1 MAYYSSKE
9 NQKFVLNTTQIK
21 GIQSLNLRYPTEV
34 ETSLTINNPDL
45 NFINSK
51 FIEADL
57 DIEYVPEAN
66 DILLNFTGNAPF
78 SGKFNYNDKYFVFN
92 TGLLNNYSLNYQ
104 LDSLINAKANIKV
117 FAEVFSQTGLETL
130 SITGF
135 DIDPYD
141 YNYVDIYF
149 DSQVVDKPLINSF
162 NLNIDCTKN
171 PNYIIGK
178 YIPDN
183 FMPNLPLKISFN
195 INASLNEYNFSG
207 ISNIYNAPKLN
218 NLTLKF
224 KKYSDLTSAQQ
235 FSFNNLTKK
244 EESASFSS
252 TAEGQLNLNYF
263 SLY

>member
-9 NQKFVLNTTQIK
+9 NQKFILNTTQIN

-34 ETSLTINNPDL
+34 ESSLTINNPDL

-57 DIEYVPEAN
+57 DIEYIPEAN
-66 DILLNFTGNAPF
+66 DILLNFTGNSSF

-92 TGLLNNYSLNYQ
+92 TGLLNNYTLNYQ

-117 FAEVFSQTGLETL
+117 FAEVFAQTGLETL
-130 SITGF
+130 TGTNLT
-135 DIDPYD
+135 IDPYD
-141 YNYVDIYF
+141 YNYIDIYF
-149 DSQVVDKPLINSF
+149 DSQVIDKPFINNF
-162 NLNIDCTKN
+162 NLTIDCTKN
-171 PNYIIGK
+171 ANYTIGQ

-183 FMPNLPLKISFN
+183 FMPNLPLKINFN
-195 INASLNEYNFSG
+195 INASINEYNFSG

-218 NLTLKF
+218 NLTLKLR
-224 KKYSDLTSAQQ
+224 KYSDSTSAQQ

-252 TAEGQLNLNYF
+252 TNEGQVSINYYT
-263 SLY
+263 LY

>member
-9 NQKFVLNTTQIK
+9 NQKFVLNTTQIN

-34 ETSLTINNPDL
+34 QSSLTINNPNL

-57 DIEYVPEAN
+57 EIEYIPEAN
-66 DILLNFTGNAPF
+66 DIILNFTGNLSF

-92 TGLLNNYSLNYQ
+92 TGLLNGYSLNYQ

-117 FAEVFSQTGLETL
+117 FAEVFSQTGLEVLTPTNL
-130 SITGF
+130 T
-135 DIDPYD
+135 IDPYD
-141 YNYVDIYF
+141 YSYIDIYF
-149 DSQVVDKPLINSF
+149 DKQVIDKSFINNF
-162 NLNIDCTKN
+162 NLNIDCAKN
-171 PNYIIGK
+171 PNYTIGK

-183 FMPNLPLKISFN
+183 FMPNLPLKIDFN
-195 INASLNEYNFSG
+195 INASFNEYNFSG
-207 ISNIYNAPKLN
+207 ISNIYNTPKLD

-224 KKYSDLTSAQQ
+224 IKNSNSTSALQL
-235 FSFNNLTKK
+235 SFLNLTKK

-252 TAEGQLNLNYF
+252 TNDGQVTLNYYT
-263 SLY
+263 LY